1 MKKMYLT
8 KTLLDA
14 WRYYIDSQDS
24 FEESAKES
32 FFNVLNKIKTEPT
45 PDMIRGLSFEKE
57 IYDYL
62 EGIEPLESRE
72 DKLEIAETLKG
83 SLIQEPLLT
92 KFMIFD
98 NNIEIYLYGI
108 TDAIKF
114 NTIYDIK
121 SVRSYTP
128 PKYNKSTQ
136 HLIYLASSD
145 CTVFTYLISDG
156 EYCYKETYHK
166 SDRIYQELRNIILD
180 FLNWLKTTNNFETY
194 LKNYDATEKLEAYCE

>member
-1 MKKMYLT
+1 MKKTYLT
-8 KTLLDA
+8 KSLLDS
-14 WRYYIDSQDS
+14 WQYYIGSQDS

-45 PDMIRGLSFEKE
+45 PDMQRGLLFEDE
-57 IYDYL
+57 IYKFL
-62 EGIEPLESRE
+62 EGIEPLESGE
-72 DKLEIAETLKG
+72 DKLEIADILKG
-83 SLIQEPLLT
+83 SLIQEPVMSN
-92 KFMIFD
+92 FMIFD
-98 NNIEIYLYGI
+98 DIEIYLYGI

-145 CTVFTYLISDG
+145 CTTFTYLISDG
-156 EYCYKETYHK
+156 ESCYKETYHK
-166 SDRIYQELRNIILD
+166 SDRTFQELKNIVLD

>member
-8 KTLLDA
+8 KSLLDS
-14 WRYYIDSQDS
+14 WRYYTDSQDS

-45 PDMIRGLSFEKE
+45 PDMLRGLSFEDE
-57 IYDYL
+57 IYKFL

-72 DKLEIAETLKG
+72 DKLEIADILKC
-83 SLIQEPLLT
+83 SLIQEPVMS

-98 NNIEIYLYGI
+98 DIEIYLYGI

-145 CTVFTYLISDG
+145 CTTFTYLISDG
-156 EYCYKETYHK
+156 ESCYKETYHK
-166 SDRIYQELRNIILD
+166 SDRTFQELKNIVLD